1 MAAALFLEKVLEKA
15 QSLSFPTERGRIV
28 PELHQQ
34 DIREVF
40 VSNYRMLYRVAET
53 EVSIVAFL
61 HGARDFSKWID
72 ERRSG

>member
-1 MAAALFLEKVLEKA
+1 MAAARFLEKVVQKA
-15 QSLSFPTERGRIV
+15 QSLSFPTKRGRIV
-28 PELHQQ
+28 PELQRQ

-61 HGARDFSKWID
+61 HGARDFSRWIG
-72 ERRSG
+72 EKRSG